1 MYMYLIL
8 FSLSFFLLSL
18 IIGFDDEINT
28 VELRY

>member
-8 FSLSFFLLSL
+8 FSLSFFLLSP